1 VSYVRRGSRRR
12 RSRRIHSAT
21 SGTLSLRLWGRAPR
35 TSGKRTRLEFGGKLV
50 SGLVLVLL
58 GLLVYY
64 LFASPEFYVYDVKVT
79 GAQNTSLEDVLEVSE
94 VADVSVFYVRPEE
107 VEARLETLRWV
118 KNAEVRCRFPGRIDI
133 ALRERQ
139 AAFAWLRGGAVSAVD
154 DQGVSLELK
163 EAPSNVLQVHDHR
176 TEEGGHTGSEEETL
190 DRALIIS
197 VLTLRKM
204 EPGVDRAGY
213 DSALGLTFESA
224 RGYEVRL
231 GEGRIAYKIGI
242 WRALEAE
249 LLTLGIRPTYVDVRF
264 PSSPSYGLPQS
275 VGEDRVM
282 ARGTA

>member
-1 VSYVRRGSRRR
+1 
-12 RSRRIHSAT
+12 
-21 SGTLSLRLWGRAPR
+21 
-35 TSGKRTRLEFGGKLV
+35 
-50 SGLVLVLL
+50 LVLL

-64 LFASPEFYVYDVKVT
+64 LFASPEFYIYDVRVT
-79 GAQNTSLEDVLEVSE
+79 GARNTSLEDVLEVSE
-94 VADVSVFYVRPEE
+94 VADVSVFYVRPDE
-107 VEARLETLRWV
+107 VEARLEETLRWI
-118 KNAEVRCRFPGRIDI
+118 KSAEVRCRFPGRIDI

-139 AAFAWLRGGAVSAVD
+139 VAFTWLRGETVSAVD

-163 EAPSNVLQVHDHR
+163 EAPPDVLQVLDR
-176 TEEGGHTGSEEETL
+176 RPVEGGQAGPKQERL

-204 EPGVDRAGY
+204 EPGVDRAEY
-213 DSALGLTFESA
+213 DSTLGLTFESE

-231 GEGRIAYKIGI
+231 GEGRIAHKVGI
-242 WRALEAE
+242 WRALESE

-275 VGEDRVM
+275 VGENRAT